1 MAGINKVIL
10 VGNLGRDPE
19 LRYTQGGTA
28 VARLSVATTR
38 RWRNKQSNEM
48 VEETEWHR
56 VTVWG
61 QTAEHCNNYLSKG
74 RQVYVEG
81 RLQTRSYDDKEGIKR
96 YSTEI
101 IADTVQFLGGRD
113 GGGGGGRGGGGGYDG
128 GGGGGGYG
136 GGGGGG
142 GYGGGGGSS
151 YGGGGSGGG
160 GYGGG
165 GGGGNSGGGGPAP
178 YDPGDYSPVGGGGGD
193 DDDIPF

>member
-28 VARLSVATTR
+28 VANLSVATTR
-38 RWRNKQSNEM
+38 RWRNKQTNEM

-56 VTVWG
+56 VSVWG

-81 RLQTRSYDDKEGIKR
+81 RLRTRSYDDKDGNKR

-101 IADTVQFLGGRD
+101 VADVVQFLGGQGGGGGGFEGGGGGGGGGGGYGGGGGGNRG
-113 GGGGGGRGGGGGYDG
+113 GGGGGGRG

-142 GYGGGGGSS
+142 
-151 YGGGGSGGG
+151 
-160 GYGGG
+160 YGGG
-165 GGGGNSGGGGPAP
+165 GGGGYGGPEP
-178 YDPGDYSPVGGGGGD
+178 YDPGDYSPVGPE

>member
-1 MAGINKVIL
+1 MSVNKVIL
-10 VGNLGRDPE
+10 IGNLGRDPE
-19 LRYTQGGTA
+19 LRYTQSGSP
-28 VARLSVATTR
+28 VASLNIATTR
-38 RWRNKQSNEM
+38 KWRNKQTNEL

-56 VTVWG
+56 VSVFG
-61 QTAEHCNNYLSKG
+61 QSAEHCNNYLSKG

-81 RLQTRSYDDKEGIKR
+81 RLRTRSYDKDGQKH

-101 IADTVQFLGGRD
+101 IADTVQFLQGGR
-113 GGGGGGRGGGGGYDG
+113 GEGGGGRGGGGGGGGYDDGGYGGGGGGRRGGGGGGGYGQG

-142 GYGGGGGSS
+142 G
-151 YGGGGSGGG
+151 

-165 GGGGNSGGGGPAP
+165 GGPDA
-178 YDPGDYSPVGGGGGD
+178 YDPGDYSPSGPD